1 MQRQLEKMMATEQ
14 QKNEERVRQIT
25 QKMNMEMLCQKQE
38 MNRAMDSKLKEQAAM
53 MESGFQEKA
62 NQMNWEIQE
71 LRRKNNEAE
80 ERRFTEFEE
89 LVVNID
95 RRNAQN
101 MEMMR
106 QQNRELIAAINNRP
120 RHESSSCS
128 IQ

>member
-89 LVVNID
+89 LDHVEERHLYFHNRVN
-95 RRNAQN
+95 QT
-101 MEMMR
+101 
-106 QQNRELIAAINNRP
+106 AALNSDCP
-120 RHESSSCS
+120 GTV
-128 IQ
+128 